1 MTIIKS
7 TFFLQDDFHAI
18 DKTGI
23 LNNVTLNYLTYEEL
37 NIYPELISAIKAY
50 RYLISTCIN
59 WDNPGDE
66 TWGKQFTPNYFKLI
80 RELREE
86 IVLYMQKKGFD
97 IL

>member
-1 MTIIKS
+1 MTKIKYY
-7 TFFLQDDFHAI
+7 LDDDFFQKSE
-18 DKTGI
+18 DTGI
-23 LNNVTLNYLTYEEL
+23 ISKDDYSQLTFEEL
-37 NIYPELISAIKAY
+37 GGDSYLELMIRAY
-50 RYLISTCIN
+50 RQLILTCIN

-66 TWGKQFTPNYFKLI
+66 AWGKQFTPNYFKLI